1 MSAGPKKKLLIVD
14 DEPDMLDF
22 LERVLR
28 SRFDVSRT
36 SSAEEALGWLD
47 EGGYA
52 VLVTDQKMPRVSGLE
67 LLERIGDRCP
77 GLVKILI
84 SGYTENP
91 AIARAVDQGRIHNYI
106 LKPVDSVRLLE
117 AIDEAYAVRDGTKP
131 FEKIDL

>member
-1 MSAGPKKKLLIVD
+1 MSTDLKSKLLIVD

-36 SSAEEALGWLD
+36 SSAEEALDWLD
-47 EGGYA
+47 GGDYA

-84 SGYTENP
+84 SGYTDDP
-91 AIARAVDQGRIHNYI
+91 AIARAVDQGQIHNYV
-106 LKPVDSVRLLE
+106 LKPVDGARLLA

-131 FEKIDL
+131 FEKIEL

>member
-1 MSAGPKKKLLIVD
+1 MSDGPKKKLLIVD

-47 EGGYA
+47 AGGYA

-91 AIARAVDQGRIHNYI
+91 AIVRAVDQGRIHAYI